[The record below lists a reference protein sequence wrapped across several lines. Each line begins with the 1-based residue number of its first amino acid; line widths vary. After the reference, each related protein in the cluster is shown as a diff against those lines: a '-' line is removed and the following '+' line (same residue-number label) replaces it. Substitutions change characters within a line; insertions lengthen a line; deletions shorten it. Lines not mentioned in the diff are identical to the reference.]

1 MKGSKRVDWSRV
13 IFMPNHHRSMS
24 SGVSNK
30 LTSTILMCLTVMIPR
45 ERYRSTVM
53 IPRERYRSKKNE
65 QQNAPID
72 ACGNVQNYL

>member
-45 ERYRSTVM
+45 ERYRS
-53 IPRERYRSKKNE
+53 KKNE